1 MTGTKQEAKAVE
13 SQAIGC
19 AYRQGQKAKVT
30 VVRFV
35 IRNTIDHE
43 LYLRNTEAPAQKGN
57 WHCSYFYVI
66 IRMRIRVAVSD
77 ELA

>member
-13 SQAIGC
+13 SQAIGR

-35 IRNTIDHE
+35 IRNTVDHE
-43 LYLRNTEAPAQKGN
+43 LYLRNTEAPAQKGK
-57 WHCSYFYVI
+57 
-66 IRMRIRVAVSD
+66 
-77 ELA
+77 